1 MSNTKMEQNTFVP
14 NYWIFVP
21 LLYIA
26 VASVYDLMDIIRL
39 PRESKIF
46 AAEKNGP

>member
-1 MSNTKMEQNTFVP
+1 MDQNTFVQ

-26 VASVYDLMDIIRL
+26 VASVYDLIDITQ
-39 PRESKIF
+39 SAKG
-46 AAEKNGP
+46 K